1 MSYLK
6 SILLSIIITT
16 SFSCSENIIS
26 PDNSSINN
34 LMYLGIEGNS
44 SGIWSYKNLNKLDSL
59 ITEPGVPLSLVLS
72 QDGSKIYSI
81 WKSENV
87 YYLFQ
92 INSESL
98 IIEKSIKIQTLNPF
112 CLISHDYKFIIIYGN
127 SGFEIYNRNDLT
139 LYYIDKNYGNTLSA
153 TLSKSQSF
161 LYLSIWENRKF
172 IGIDIFDLQTK
183 EIIKS
188 IRPFEITDSRTLQDV
203 DIKVDD
209 SDKYLFISAFNWVGG
224 GGFNLFF
231 VVDLNNDLIIS
242 EYPTGAFAQLTK
254 DNTGR
259 YIYISDPAGF
269 LYQFPR
275 TNQILRYDIQNQ
287 KMEVYISLK
296 NLDQIKANVF
306 TSTYLS
312 VNADNNFLY
321 ICVEGD
327 VKTKN
332 DERVDIIIFNISTHK
347 IEDTFSFELVNNKL
361 TKRIRSIKIK

>member
-1 MSYLK
+1 
-6 SILLSIIITT
+6 
-16 SFSCSENIIS
+16 
-26 PDNSSINN
+26 
-34 LMYLGIEGNS
+34 
-44 SGIWSYKNLNKLDSL
+44 
-59 ITEPGVPLSLVLS
+59 
-72 QDGSKIYSI
+72 
-81 WKSENV
+81 SENV

-92 INSESL
+92 INSESM

-224 GGFNLFF
+224 GGFR
-231 VVDLNNDLIIS
+231 S
-242 EYPTGAFAQLTK
+242 E
-254 DNTGR
+254 
-259 YIYISDPAGF
+259 
-269 LYQFPR
+269 
-275 TNQILRYDIQNQ
+275 
-287 KMEVYISLK
+287 
-296 NLDQIKANVF
+296 
-306 TSTYLS
+306 
-312 VNADNNFLY
+312 
-321 ICVEGD
+321 
-327 VKTKN
+327 
-332 DERVDIIIFNISTHK
+332 ERRVGKECRSW
-347 IEDTFSFELVNNKL
+347 LVQ
-361 TKRIRSIKIK
+361 